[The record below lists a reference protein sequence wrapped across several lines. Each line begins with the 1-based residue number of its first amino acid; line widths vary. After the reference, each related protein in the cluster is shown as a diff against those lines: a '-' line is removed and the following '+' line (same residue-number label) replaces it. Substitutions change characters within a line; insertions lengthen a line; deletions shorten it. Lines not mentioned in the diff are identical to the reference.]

1 MSPAPTPESDPRPR
15 RNLLRWAGIGT
26 VVAAGLAV
34 LTIAVWP
41 QSETDKAR
49 EDGERVGQAV
59 ADLRAAESTGDVD
72 SALDDLHSAIRDTR
86 EHAGD
91 ALYEQVDAQ
100 GDAIY
105 HAVNGFIGANSTDDE
120 WEQDLYEEE
129 LETALEDLSS
139 QAEEFRTDGP
149 EVQQAFWEGYE
160 DGVNA

>member
-1 MSPAPTPESDPRPR
+1 MSPASPAR
-15 RNLLRWAGIGT
+15 RRAVLLWTGATAMLAG
-26 VVAAGLAV
+26 VLAV
-34 LTIAVWP
+34 LAIALWP
-41 QSETDKAR
+41 MSETEKAR
-49 EDGERVGQAV
+49 QDGEHLGQAV
-59 ADLRAAESTGDVD
+59 TDLRNAESTDDVD
-72 SALDDLHSAIRDTR
+72 DALDDLHSAIRDTR

-91 ALYEQVDAQ
+91 ALYEQVDDQ
-100 GDAIY
+100 GNAIY